1 MRSRILIGLIM
12 GTIGGF
18 LGWLLQEN
26 LIHAAGGYRVEQDL
40 LTGVVR
46 SVKPTA
52 THIWIFCWCVGG
64 LIGMFL
70 GAVEGIV
77 EGNSRKLWLGIVLG
91 FFTGGVLGFIGY
103 GIGGS
108 LYAFLGGSDEIN
120 RDSGMFAFARQ
131 VIARSFGWSLMG
143 LGLGTGAALPTRSL
157 ARIRNGA
164 IGGFLGG
171 FLGGFV
177 FEMVGPLSNQM
188 QGAVGG
194 AGAREV
200 GGPGRAIGL
209 TAIGGLTGFFI
220 GLVEEWLKQA
230 WVKVLA
236 GRNEGKDFI
245 LSKPVNILGRDERSD
260 VPLFGDNAVGVQHAA
275 IRTDGYRHHL
285 MDAGTPTGTLVNG
298 QPVGQGGEL
307 LLRDGDMIQIGS
319 HRVLFREKA
328 TQNRY
333 APSPVD
339 APRAKAAGPSGTP
352 MPAHLCPFCGSPKD
366 PAGNCLCTP
375 ATGNSNQW
383 AGAGGQNPQYQAPNT
398 QYPASDGFMNMN
410 GQPVDYAGGLP
421 NTQYPTPNTLSS
433 QPAGRLIGMDGA
445 AAGQVFMIAG
455 PNMTLGREVGR
466 DIVVLGDTTV
476 SRTHARLGNEN
487 GVFMVYDNNS
497 ANGTFVNGVRVQMQA
512 LAPGDVVQFGNSK
525 FRFE

>member
-18 LGWLLQEN
+18 LGWLFSEN
-26 LIHAAGGYRVEQDL
+26 FIHYQVEQDL
-40 LTGVVR
+40 IKGTFR
-46 SVKPTA
+46 SVPLDSGQIRTL
-52 THIWIFCWCVGG
+52 IFCVGG
-64 LIGMFL
+64 SIGIFL
-70 GAVEGIV
+70 GTVEGIV
-77 EGNSRKLWLGIVLG
+77 EGNSRKLLQGIGLGLLTGIVFG
-91 FFTGGVLGFIGY
+91 FAGYLFGGL
-103 GIGGS
+103 
-108 LYAFLGGSDEIN
+108 LYHVLGGSDEIG
-120 RDSGMFAFARQ
+120 RDAGMGAFARQ
-131 VIARSFGWSLMG
+131 VIARAFGWSLMG

-171 FLGGFV
+171 FIGGFV
-177 FEMVGPLSNQM
+177 FDLIAPASNIVE
-188 QGAVGG
+188 AAT
-194 AGAREV
+194 AGSGVREA
-200 GGPGRAIGL
+200 GGPSRAIGF
-209 TAIGGLTGFFI
+209 TTIGGLTGFFI

-366 PAGNCLCTP
+366 PAGNCMCTP
-375 ATGNSNQW
+375 AAGNSGQW
-383 AGAGGQNPQYQAPNT
+383 AGGQNAPYPTPNT

-410 GQPVDYAGGLP
+410 GQPTDYMGVAS
-421 NTQYPTPNTLSS
+421 Y
-433 QPAGRLIGMDGA
+433 QPPATSHQPPVGRLIGMDGA
-445 AAGQVFMIAG
+445 TAGQVFVIVG
-455 PNMTLGREVGR
+455 PNMTLGREAGR

>member
-1 MRSRILIGLIM
+1 M
-12 GTIGGF
+12 GAIGGF

-40 LTGVVR
+40 LNGIVR
-46 SVKPTA
+46 SVPPTA
-52 THIWIFCWCVGG
+52 MHIWIFCWCVGG
-64 LIGMFL
+64 IIGMFL

-77 EGNSRKLWLGIVLG
+77 EGSSRKLWIGIVLG
-91 FFTGGVLGFIGY
+91 FFTGGMLGFIGY
-103 GIGGS
+103 GFGGAV
-108 LYAFLGGSDEIN
+108 YHMLGGSEEIS
-120 RDSGMFAFARQ
+120 RDSGIFTFAKQ

-143 LGLGTGAALPTRSL
+143 LGIGTGAALPTRSL

-177 FEMVGPLSNQM
+177 FEMVAPFSNQL
-188 QGAVGG
+188 QAGVGG

-200 GGPGRAIGL
+200 GGPGRAIGI

-245 LSKPVNILGRDERSD
+245 LSKPNNILGRDERSD
-260 VPLFGDNAVGVQHAA
+260 VPLFGDNTVGIQHAA
-275 IRTDGYRHHL
+275 IQTDGYRHHL
-285 MDAGTPTGTLVNG
+285 MDAGTPSGTLVNG
-298 QPVGQGGEL
+298 QPIPPGERL

-319 HRVLFREKA
+319 HRILFREKA
-328 TQNRY
+328 TQNRV

-339 APRAKAAGPSGTP
+339 APRARPVGPSGTP
-352 MPAHLCPFCGSPKD
+352 MPGHLCPFCGGTKD
-366 PAGNCLCTP
+366 AAGNCLCTP
-375 ATGNSNQW
+375 AGNSS
-383 AGAGGQNPQYQAPNT
+383 QNA
-398 QYPASDGFMNMN
+398 QYPMPSAQYPPSDGFMNMN
-410 GQPVDYAGGLP
+410 GQPVDYASGLP
-421 NTQYPTPNTLSS
+421 NTQYPPPNTYT
-433 QPAGRLIGMDGA
+433 QPVGRLIGLEGA
-445 AAGQVFMIAG
+445 TAGQVFAITS
-455 PNMTLGREVGR
+455 PNMTLGREMGR
-466 DIVVLGDTTV
+466 DIVVQGDTTV
-476 SRTHARLGNEN
+476 SRTHAQLGNEN

-497 ANGTFVNGVRVQMQA
+497 ANGTFVNGVRIQMQA

-525 FRFE
+525 FRLE

>member
-26 LIHAAGGYRVEQDL
+26 LIHGAGGYRVEQDL
-40 LTGVVR
+40 LNG
-46 SVKPTA
+46 SVHAIEFTSL
-52 THIWIFCWCVGG
+52 HIWLFCWCVGG

-77 EGNSRKLWLGIVLG
+77 EGNARKIMQGMIIG
-91 FFTGGVLGFIGY
+91 FFTGGILGFVGY
-103 GIGGS
+103 NFGG
-108 LYAFLGGSDEIN
+108 LLFKMLGGSNYVGRDE
-120 RDSGMFAFARQ
+120 GMGAFAKQ
-131 VIARSFGWSLMG
+131 VIARSFGWCL
-143 LGLGTGAALPTRSL
+143 LGLGMGVGAALPTRSA

-177 FEMVGPLSNQM
+177 FEMVGPLSNQI
-188 QGAVGG
+188 QAGVGG

-200 GGPGRAIGL
+200 GGPGRAIGI

-260 VPLFGDNAVGVQHAA
+260 VPLFGDNTVGIQHAA

-285 MDAGTPTGTLVNG
+285 MDAGSPMGTLVNG

-307 LLRDGDMIQIGS
+307 LLRDGDMIQIGN
-319 HRVLFREKA
+319 HRILFREKA
-328 TQNRY
+328 TQNRV

-339 APRAKAAGPSGTP
+339 APRARPAGPSGTP
-352 MPAHLCPFCGSPKD
+352 MPAHLCPFCGGAKD
-366 PAGNCLCTP
+366 AAGNCLCTP
-375 ATGNSNQW
+375 AGGNNGQW
-383 AGAGGQNPQYQAPNT
+383 SGASGQNPQYSTPNA
-398 QYPASDGFMNMN
+398 QYPPMGGFENMN
-410 GQPVDYAGGLP
+410 GQPVDYMGAAVYQPPVASHQL
-421 NTQYPTPNTLSS
+421 
-433 QPAGRLIGMDGA
+433 PAGRLIGMEGA
-445 AAGQVFMIAG
+445 TAGQVFAIAS

-466 DIVVLGDTTV
+466 DIVVQGDTTV